1 MICWFASGQPSAA
14 RRERT
19 AMIARD
25 VAAHDAQRAAAAAAV
40 AAARGDGPAADA
52 GADGAASTSIE
63 LKPTS
68 PACKLTLRVG
78 APPDEVFD
86 EVIVMRDEKLPPRGI
101 IEAIA
106 PKGPPPPSIYAT
118 IESDEDDEEDE
129 PLEVP
134 EAEDAAAALLAL
146 CNN

>member
-1 MICWFASGQPSAA
+1 M
-14 RRERT
+14 
-19 AMIARD
+19 
-25 VAAHDAQRAAAAAAV
+25 
-40 AAARGDGPAADA
+40 
-52 GADGAASTSIE
+52 
-63 LKPTS
+63 
-68 PACKLTLRVG
+68 
-78 APPDEVFD
+78 
-86 EVIVMRDEKLPPRGI
+86 MRDEKLPPRGI